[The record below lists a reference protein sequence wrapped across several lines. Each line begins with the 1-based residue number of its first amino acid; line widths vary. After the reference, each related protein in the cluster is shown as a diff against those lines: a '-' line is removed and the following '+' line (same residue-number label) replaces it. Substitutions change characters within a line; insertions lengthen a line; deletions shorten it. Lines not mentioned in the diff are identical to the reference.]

1 MNEREIRAKIRE
13 LMTAGVL
20 PQVMPDGSLVDEAG
34 CAVAAEVHV
43 GRIGRASCAICGGAE
58 PEISYAYPA
67 RKILRFHTYCD
78 VLWQEERAR

>member
-13 LMTAGVL
+13 LIRAGVL
-20 PQVMPDGSLVDEAG
+20 PQVMSDGSLVDEAG

-43 GRIGRASCAICGGAE
+43 GTNERASCAICEGAG
-58 PEISYAYPA
+58 PEISYAYPG
-67 RKILRFHTYCD
+67 RTILRFHTYCD

>member
-1 MNEREIRAKIRE
+1 VNEREIRARIRE
-13 LMTAGVL
+13 LIRTGVL

-43 GRIGRASCAICGGAE
+43 GMNERASCAICGALA
-58 PEISYAYPA
+58 PEISYAYPG
-67 RKILRFHTYCD
+67 RTILRFHTYCD